1 MINGK
6 KIGVALSGG
15 ASKGLCHIGVLD
27 VLQKNG
33 IIPDIIVGTSMGS
46 IIAGLYACG
55 VSPSEMEN
63 RFLNFK
69 YGSFLDINVFNIFR
83 QGVIAGKKLQK
94 ILDTN
99 TNGVLI
105 QNLKTKF
112 ACVACDIKTGKQY
125 VFKAGKLSVAMR
137 ASCSMPGIFAPVKL
151 NDMVLVDGGVV
162 NNIPSDVAYNL
173 GADYVISVDCI
184 GNAFLTGQI
193 KGVVDVLMSSFG
205 TTQYLYEHARNNPAN
220 TKISITNKKFG
231 FSEHSTRGIKSL
243 INCGRA
249 QAKKHIN
256 KIKADLHI
264 VN

>member
-15 ASKGLCHIGVLD
+15 ASKGLFHIGVLD

-33 IIPDIIVGTSMGS
+33 IVPDIIVGTSMGS
-46 IIAGLYACG
+46 VIAGLYACG
-55 VSPSEMEN
+55 VSPAEMQN

-69 YGSFLDINVFNIFR
+69 FGSFLDINVFNIFR

-94 ILDTN
+94 ILDAN
-99 TNGVLI
+99 TNGALI

-125 VFKAGKLSVAMR
+125 VFKTGKLSVAMR

-173 GADYVISVDCI
+173 GADYVICVDCI
-184 GNAFLTGQI
+184 GDAFLTGQT
-193 KGVVDVLMSSFG
+193 KGIVDILMSSFG
-205 TTQYLYEHARNNPAN
+205 TTQYLHEQARNNPVN
-220 TKISITNKKFG
+220 IKISITNKKFG
-231 FSEHSTRGIKSL
+231 FSEHSQQGIKSL

-249 QAKKHIN
+249 QAKKYIN
-256 KIKADLHI
+256 KIKADLGI
-264 VN
+264 VA